1 MAITYDKRVDAEKL
15 HYWKD
20 PLFFAAIGA
29 ALLYWGVLYVVTQP
43 VPDPAWPLRD
53 PLRFIYPALLYP
65 FVEEL
70 IFRGYIQ
77 DLAHRRLTTWQLGP
91 LSHANILTS
100 LLFTTLHFINH
111 PPLWAAAVFVPS
123 LLFGFFKDR
132 SGRLG
137 APILLHVFYNS
148 GYFWLFTQ

>member
-1 MAITYDKRVDAEKL
+1 MDGEKSR
-15 HYWKD
+15 YWKD
-20 PLFFAAIGA
+20 PLFFAAIGV
-29 ALLYWGVLYVVTQP
+29 ALLYWGVLYAVTQP

-77 DLAHRRLTTWQLGP
+77 DLAHRRLTTWRLGP

-100 LLFTTLHFINH
+100 LLFTALHFINH

-137 APILLHVFYNS
+137 APIVLHVFYNS

>member
-1 MAITYDKRVDAEKL
+1 MDYKKSR
-15 HYWKD
+15 YWKD
-20 PLFFAAIGA
+20 PLFFAAIGV
-29 ALLYWGVLYVVTQP
+29 ALLYWVALYMLTQP
-43 VPDPAWPLRD
+43 LPDLSWPLRE

-65 FVEEL
+65 VIEEL

-77 DLAHRRLTTWQLGP
+77 DLAHRRLATWQLGP

-100 LLFTTLHFINH
+100 LLFTALHFINH
-111 PPLWAAAVFVPS
+111 PPLWAAAVFIPS

-132 SGRLG
+132 SGHLG
-137 APILLHVFYNS
+137 APIVLHVFYNS

>member
-1 MAITYDKRVDAEKL
+1 MDAKKSR
-15 HYWKD
+15 YWKD
-20 PLFFAAIGA
+20 PLFFAAIGTA
-29 ALLYWGVLYVVTQP
+29 VIYWGALYAITQP
-43 VPDPAWPLRD
+43 TPDPGWPLRD

-65 FVEEL
+65 IIEEL
-70 IFRGYIQ
+70 VFRGYIQ
-77 DLAHRRLTTWQLGP
+77 EFVHRRLTVWRLGP

-100 LLFTTLHFINH
+100 LLFTSLHFINH
-111 PPLWAAAVFVPS
+111 PPLWASAVLAPS

-137 APILLHVFYNS
+137 APIVLHVFFNS